1 MILKH
6 ENIFLV
12 YKCELLKIIDGDT
25 LDLKIF
31 FGLGFFCHARIR
43 LKDVDCPEVYGVKKT
58 DPEFIKGTVAT
69 LTVKKWF
76 YNSGPVYYV
85 NAEHRDLYGRW
96 LGEVWK
102 CPGENSL
109 NDYLIDEYYKSHYK
123 PWYHQEPLLK
133 L

>member
-25 LDLKIF
+25 LDLKIY
-31 FGLGFFCHARIR
+31 FGLGFFCNARIR
-43 LKDVDCPEVYGVKKT
+43 LKGIDCPEVYHVKKT
-58 DPEFIKGTVAT
+58 DPEFIRGKIAT
-69 LTVKKWF
+69 LVVKKWF
-76 YNSGPVYYV
+76 YNSGPFYYV

-96 LGEVWK
+96 LGEIWK
-102 CPGENSL
+102 SPGQGSL
-109 NDYLIDEYYKSHYK
+109 NDYLIRAYYKSHYK
-123 PWYHQEPLLK
+123 NWYHQEPLSK